1 MGDALPTWL
10 VKAVEAAGPR
20 DHWSLDCAQAVPGA
34 VGPAPGDIYLVD
46 FMLQGET
53 ADPLPAMH
61 CLVLRPQGTEP
72 ASSMGPSRFLIMAL
86 TGNVAASVD
95 TDMLLLP
102 AETGV
107 PYTLLARTDLVGPV
121 FACQLCRRIGQ
132 IAPDLMSVL
141 RAESIE
147 GPHVIPLERRGLPV
161 RSAIDSRVAAKHV
174 EAASFLRLTGE
185 CRDSHIATEPV
196 TVDLASF
203 DNADPELFRHLAD
216 RRVVLPPK
224 SPDPDAA
231 VLTGLGLC
239 VDARS
244 VFAAAREHALSI
256 SGPSPAPRR
265 ARWVPGRSAVDA
277 ALNDFV
283 GGLAQ
288 SGVRSCRVI
297 EKSREGQ
304 LHRVVVDGQHAIQV
318 IAEASHVTV

>member
-1 MGDALPTWL
+1 MGDARPTWL
-10 VKAVEAAGPR
+10 VKAVEAADLR
-20 DHWSLDCAQAVPGA
+20 DHRSFDCAQAVPGA
-34 VGPAPGDIYLVD
+34 VGPIPGDIYLVD

-132 IAPDLMSVL
+132 IAPDLMSLL

-147 GPHVIPLERRGLPV
+147 GPHIIPLERRGLPV
-161 RSAIDSRVAAKHV
+161 RSAIDSRVVAKHV
-174 EAASFLRLTGE
+174 EAASFLRLAGE
-185 CRDSHIATEPV
+185 CRDSHIAAEPV
-196 TVDLASF
+196 MADVASF
-203 DNADPELFRHLAD
+203 DNADPELFRHLGD
-216 RRVVLPPK
+216 TRVVVPPTY
-224 SPDPDAA
+224 PDPDAA
-231 VLTGLGLC
+231 VLTALGLI
-239 VDARS
+239 VDAQS
-244 VFAAAREHALSI
+244 VFAAARQRALSI
-256 SGPSPAPRR
+256 SGPSPAPMRT
-265 ARWVPGRSAVDA
+265 RWVPERCAVDA
-277 ALNDFV
+277 ALNNFL

-288 SGVRSCRVI
+288 SGFRSCRVI
-297 EKSREGQ
+297 EKSGEGQ